1 MDTFLLETKQ
11 LKRVFGHGSGA
22 VTALQDVSIKVPKG
36 RLLVLK
42 GRSGSGKTTLLNLLG
57 GLDRPTEGEV
67 YFEQKALSKMSESAR
82 TELRRRRIGF
92 IFQSFG
98 LFPLLTAAENVEFG
112 LRLAGVARSEWKSRT
127 AEALEL
133 VGLGKRGSHRPFEM
147 SGGEQQRCA
156 IARALAA
163 RPPLILAD
171 EPTAE
176 LDTKTGGKIVALFR
190 EWIAKEGVTILMT
203 THDPAI
209 MEAADDVYELE
220 DGRIKGGNTD
230 EVEH

>member
-1 MDTFLLETKQ
+1 METFLLETKQ
-11 LKRVFGHGSGA
+11 VKRVFGNGSGA

-67 YFEQKALSKMSESAR
+67 YFEQKVLSNMSETAR

-98 LFPLLTAAENVEFG
+98 LVPLLSAAENVEFG
-112 LRLAGVARSEWKSRT
+112 LRLAGVARSEWQSRT

-176 LDTKTGGKIVALFR
+176 LDTRTGSKIVALFR

-220 DGRIKGGNTD
+220 DGRIKGGNID
-230 EVEH
+230 EAKR